1 MFPIKNRDMHEIL
14 MLYFTT
20 YIHTPVKLYPVIKTM
35 DFHLISYNYYMF
47 NTTALNFYKL
57 ILWAVSSKGSPIPS
71 YSIERYPS
79 YPLSYRKSTISFNG
93 TSPSPIIVP

>member
-35 DFHLISYNYYMF
+35 DFHLISYNNYMF
-47 NTTALNFYKL
+47 NTTALNL
-57 ILWAVSSKGSPIPS
+57 LQI
-71 YSIERYPS
+71 RYFGQFPPKDLL
-79 YPLSYRKSTISFNG
+79 YLHIQ
-93 TSPSPIIVP
+93 